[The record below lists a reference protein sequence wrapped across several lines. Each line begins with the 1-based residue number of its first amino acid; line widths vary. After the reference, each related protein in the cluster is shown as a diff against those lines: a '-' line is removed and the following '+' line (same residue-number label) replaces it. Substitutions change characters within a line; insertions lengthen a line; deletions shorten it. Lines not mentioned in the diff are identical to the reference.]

1 MKLPLSWLRDFV
13 ELPADWDARE
23 LARRLTAAGLEVEGI
38 AAAAG
43 VFSGV
48 VVGRIIST
56 QRHPQADK
64 LQVCQVVTGDT
75 GDTRGAGG
83 TGGAGG
89 GAAAPLQIVCGA
101 PNARPGLVSALAR
114 VGARLP
120 GDVTIKAATLR
131 GVSSQGML
139 CSARELGLSDVAD
152 GIIELPDDAPL
163 GTGLRSYLDL
173 DDSILE
179 VNVTPNRGDAMS
191 VLGVARDVVA
201 LTGSALLT
209 PARLRAVAA
218 ATAAAT
224 PAVSAHASA
233 VASAAA
239 NADAVAVTLQPLA
252 GAPRLLAQPLYD
264 LDNTRATPLW
274 LRERL
279 RRAGLRP
286 ISPVVDVTNYVMLEL
301 GQPMHAYDRARLS
314 GGLAARRARAGERL
328 RLLDGSEIALDAD
341 ALVIADDESAVGL
354 AGVMGG
360 ERSAISAGS
369 IDIVFEAAWF
379 KPAAIAGRAR
389 RYGLQTDASQRF
401 ERGVDWRGQER
412 ALALAT
418 QLLLEIAGG
427 RAGAVTIAEL
437 PDELPRIAPVRLRS
451 RQLQRLLG
459 AHVAPQDVEGRLRAL
474 GMDVHADQA
483 SSDHAEGLY
492 PDGRYPDS
500 GDADDGH
507 PVWSVTPPSWRFD
520 IQIEPDLIEEVVR
533 IGGLDAIEERAPMM
547 AVVPRM
553 LASAEVAEGVV
564 MRTLAARGYQEVIT
578 YGFVDPTLQRQLFAL
593 VPEGMPPAVE
603 VANPIAADLAV
614 MRSSLLP
621 GLIGVARENLRRQQQ
636 RVRIFEI
643 ANRFIVEQ
651 SAAGAGA
658 AAGAAAGA
666 EAHFGTVREQKTLA
680 GLALG
685 SRLPEQWSSPATSA
699 DFYDV
704 RGDLGALFALGGG
717 LAQFAFEPIA
727 AGYLHPGRAARIV
740 RDGSPMGV
748 VGELHPGLVNALG
761 LTYAPLL
768 FEFDYSTAFRANL
781 AQFREIS
788 RFPQIRRDISFTVP
802 IDVAFATL
810 SERVSVAAGSLLKQ
824 LSAFDVYQGKG
835 VETGRKSI
843 ALGLIL
849 QDFSRT
855 LTDDEAD
862 RVVQAVLQDLGS
874 NLDARIRE

>member
-1 MKLPLSWLRDFV
+1 MKLPLSWLRDFAP
-13 ELPADWDARE
+13 LPADWDARE

-38 AAAAG
+38 AAAAEA
-43 VFSGV
+43 FSGV
-48 VVGRIIST
+48 VVGRIVHAE
-56 QRHPQADK
+56 RHPQADK
-64 LQVCQVVTGDT
+64 LKVCQVVTG
-75 GDTRGAGG
+75 G
-83 TGGAGG
+83 TGGIGG
-89 GAAAPLQIVCGA
+89 TSGTGGSADAPLQIVCGA
-101 PNARPGLVSALAR
+101 PNARPGLTSALAR
-114 VGARLP
+114 IGARLP
-120 GDVTIKAATLR
+120 GDVTIRAATLR
-131 GVSSQGML
+131 GVTSQGML
-139 CSARELGLSDVAD
+139 CSARELGLSDAAD
-152 GIIELPDDAPL
+152 GILELPDDAPL
-163 GTGLRSYLDL
+163 GQDLRRYLDL

-209 PARLRAVAA
+209 PARLRAHAA
-218 ATAAAT
+218 AGATTMTATATAAAT
-224 PAVSAHASA
+224 ATATASQA
-233 VASAAA
+233 GNAA
-239 NADAVAVTLQPLA
+239 AVAVTLQPLA
-252 GAPRLLAQPLYD
+252 GAARLLAQPIFGV
-264 LDNTRATPLW
+264 DNTRATPLW

-286 ISPVVDVTNYVMLEL
+286 ISPMVDVTNYVMLEL

-328 RLLDGSEIALDAD
+328 RLLDGSDIALDSD
-341 ALVIADDESAVGL
+341 VLVIADDESAVGL

-360 ERSAISAGS
+360 ERSAISPAS
-369 IDIVFEAAWF
+369 TDIVLEAAWF
-379 KPAAIAGRAR
+379 KPAALAGRAR
-389 RYGLQTDASQRF
+389 RYGLQTDGSQRF

-418 QLLLEIAGG
+418 QLLLDIAGG

-437 PDELPRIAPVRLRS
+437 PDELPRSTPVQLRS
-451 RQLQRLLG
+451 QQLQRLLG
-459 AHVAPQDVEGRLRAL
+459 VSVAPPVVEERLRAL
-474 GMDVHADQA
+474 GMEVHAGTADGG
-483 SSDHAEGLY
+483 HAT
-492 PDGRYPDS
+492 
-500 GDADDGH
+500 
-507 PVWSVTPPSWRFD
+507 WSVTPPSWRFD

-533 IGGLDAIEERAPMM
+533 IGGLDAIEERAPVT

-553 LASAEVAEGVV
+553 PASEQVGEQVV
-564 MRTLAARGYQEVIT
+564 MHTLAARGYQEVIT
-578 YGFVDPTLQRQLFAL
+578 YGFVDPSLQRQLLAML
-593 VPEGMPPAVE
+593 PGGVPPAVE
-603 VANPIAADLAV
+603 LANPIAADLAV

-621 GLIGVARENLRRQQQ
+621 GLIAVARENLRRQQQ

-643 ANRFIVEQ
+643 ANRFLVEP

-658 AAGAAAGA
+658 GAGAPRGDLMP
-666 EAHFGTVREQKTLA
+666 GRSIVREQKMLA

-685 SRLPEQWSSPATSA
+685 SRLPEQWSSPATPE

-704 RGDLGALFALGGG
+704 RGDLEALFALGGA
-717 LAQFAFEPIA
+717 LAQFAFEPVA

-740 RDGSPMGV
+740 RDGISMGV
-748 VGELHPGLVNALG
+748 VGELHPSLVSALD

-768 FEFDYSTAFRANL
+768 FEFDYSAAFRANL

-802 IDVAFATL
+802 VDVAFATL

-835 VETGRKSI
+835 VEIGRKSI

-855 LTDDEAD
+855 LTDEEAD